1 MEETG
6 PSPEATPP
14 AEESLAPAL
23 PESDPALPG
32 LGILVGLG
40 HRSLE
45 NLATF
50 GQYHRAPAEMGI
62 IREGDRQ
69 DRFYVVISGELTV
82 SCHCGGRDVPLSVA
96 KAGECLGELSLLE
109 PGPASA
115 TIRVTTDAVLWSMDI
130 DELREY
136 ILENTGDA
144 GILLMGMAS
153 CLSYRLR
160 KANQL
165 IGQHHVV
172 PLETPPGSR
181 ERAIS
186 AADSPVQLGF
196 FDRLKKAVGADKDKK
211 IRISTKIK
219 M

>member
-1 MEETG
+1 MEETCQ
-6 PSPEATPP
+6 SPESTPP
-14 AEESLAPAL
+14 PEGSPASASPAAE
-23 PESDPALPG
+23 PALPG

-40 HRSLE
+40 QHSLA

-50 GQYHRAPAEMGI
+50 GQYHRVDAGTEV
-62 IREGDRQ
+62 IREGETQ
-69 DRFYVVISGELTV
+69 SRFYVVISGEV
-82 SCHCGGRDVPLSVA
+82 SISANCGGRDIPLSTA

-115 TIRVTTDAVLWSMDI
+115 SIRVTIDAVLWSMDI
-130 DELREY
+130 DELRAY
-136 ILENTGDA
+136 ILADTGDA

-181 ERAIS
+181 ERAIT

>member
-1 MEETG
+1 MEESG
-6 PSPEATPP
+6 PTPEATPP
-14 AEESLAPAL
+14 
-23 PESDPALPG
+23 PEGSKTGASTETDPALPG

-40 HRSLE
+40 QQSLQ
-45 NLATF
+45 NLASF
-50 GQYHRAPAEMGI
+50 GQYHRVPAGTEV
-62 IREGDRQ
+62 IREGERQ
-69 DRFYVVISGELTV
+69 NRFYVVISGELKV
-82 SCHCGGRDVPLSVA
+82 SAHCGGHDVHLSDA
-96 KAGECLGELSLLE
+96 RAGECLGELSLLE

-115 TIRVTTDAVLWSMDI
+115 SIRVETDAVLWSMDI
-130 DELREY
+130 DELRSY
-136 ILENTGDA
+136 ILADTGDA

-165 IGQHHVV
+165 IRQHHVV
-172 PLETPPGSR
+172 PLETPAGSR
-181 ERAIS
+181 ERAIT
-186 AADSPVQLGF
+186 AADTPVQLGF

>member
-1 MEETG
+1 MEETF
-6 PSPEATPP
+6 PEATPP
-14 AEESLAPAL
+14 TAGSMTGASTIEAP
-23 PESDPALPG
+23 ELPG

-40 HRSLE
+40 QQSLA

-50 GQYHRAPAEMGI
+50 GQYHRVEAGTEV
-62 IREGDRQ
+62 IREGEMQ
-69 DRFYVVISGELTV
+69 SRFYVVISGEL
-82 SCHCGGRDVPLSVA
+82 SISAHCGGRDVPLNTA
-96 KAGECLGELSLLE
+96 KPGECLGELSLLE
-109 PGPASA
+109 PGQASA
-115 TIRVTTDAVLWSMDI
+115 SIRVTSDAVLWSMDI
-130 DELREY
+130 EELRAY
-136 ILENTGDA
+136 ILADTGDA

-181 ERAIS
+181 ERAIT
-186 AADSPVQLGF
+186 AADTPVQLGF

-211 IRISTKIK
+211 IRISTTIK

>member
-1 MEETG
+1 MEETC

-14 AEESLAPAL
+14 PEECPAPDSSETEPAL
-23 PESDPALPG
+23 PA

-40 HRSLE
+40 QRSLE
-45 NLATF
+45 NLAAF
-50 GQYHRAPAEMGI
+50 GQYHRAPAGLEI
-62 IREGDRQ
+62 IREGDQQ
-69 DRFYVVISGELTV
+69 DRFYVVISGELAV
-82 SCHCGGRDVPLSVA
+82 SAQSGGREVPLSVA

-115 TIRVTTDAVLWSMDI
+115 SIRVLTDAVLWSMDI

-172 PLETPPGSR
+172 PLELPPGCR
-181 ERAIS
+181 ERAIT

-196 FDRLKKAVGADKDKK
+196 FDRLKKAVGGDKDRK
-211 IRISTKIK
+211 IRISTTIK

>member
-1 MEETG
+1 MEETCQ
-6 PSPEATPP
+6 SPEATPP
-14 AEESLAPAL
+14 PQGSLASASPAL
-23 PESDPALPG
+23 DPALPG

-40 HRSLE
+40 QRSLE

-50 GQYHRAPAEMGI
+50 GQYHRVEAGTEV
-62 IREGDRQ
+62 IREGETQ
-69 DRFYVVISGELTV
+69 TRFYVVISGELSV
-82 SCHCGGRDVPLSVA
+82 SANCGGKDIALSTA

-115 TIRVTTDAVLWSMDI
+115 SIRVTSDAVMWSMDI
-130 DELREY
+130 DELRTY
-136 ILENTGDA
+136 ILADTGDA

-211 IRISTKIK
+211 IRISTKIQ